1 MKKMTF
7 TLDPDAVRYVDQISE
22 RLAMSKSQ
30 VVREAIAV
38 YHQELGKLSDDER
51 RRALD
56 TFDRVVPVIPDRPRE
71 QVEAELAEVREAR
84 RAGGR
89 G

>member
-7 TLDPDAVRYVDQISE
+7 TLDPEAVRYVDQIAE

-30 VVREAIAV
+30 VVREAISA
-38 YHQELGKLSDDER
+38 YHRGLGKLSDEER
-51 RRALD
+51 RRALAI
-56 TFDRVVPVIPDRPRE
+56 FDRVVSAIPERPRDE
-71 QVEAELAEVREAR
+71 VEAELAEVRTAR
-84 RAGGR
+84 AEGGR